1 MANLLSKVDVEKYL
15 TRLGIL
21 EAQPPTLAF
30 LVELHRAHVEKISW
44 QTLDIFT
51 RKPVGIDIKQTIEL
65 MTNNRS
71 GYCFHLNGAFAALL
85 NTLGYK
91 VSLHRAGVQTS
102 GTYPKIDS
110 FHVGLTVNLKNSNGE
125 DEYHLVDVGLG
136 DMPYE
141 PIRLCPGS
149 YIQGPCI
156 YEVTQSS
163 VDPNGWRL
171 HNDAKASYKGV
182 DYAAETVPAIESFQ
196 RHHQFY
202 SESENSPWINFL
214 IFKNRHARGSNEL
227 KGCMLTR
234 RVNDQIE
241 KVEITKQ
248 SQWLEVLNSLFSE
261 QLVHYTKLEQHMIW
275 KKVFQEHEAWKKSLE
290 SK

>member
-1 MANLLSKVDVEKYL
+1 MLSKEDVEKYL
-15 TRLGIL
+15 TRLGIF
-21 EAQPPTLAF
+21 EIQPPTMDF
-30 LVELHRAHVEKISW
+30 LNEIHRAHVEKISW

-51 RKPVGIDIKQTIEL
+51 RKPVGIDIKQSIDL

-71 GYCFHLNGAFAALL
+71 GYCFHLNGAVAALL

-102 GTYPKIDS
+102 GTSPKIDS
-110 FHVGLTVNLKNSNGE
+110 FHVGVTVNLQNSNGE
-125 DEYHLVDVGLG
+125 DEYYLVDVGLG

-141 PIRLCPGS
+141 PIRLSPGS
-149 YIQGPCI
+149 YTQGPCI

-163 VDPNGWRL
+163 VDSHGWRL
-171 HNDAKASYKGV
+171 NNDVKASYKGV
-182 DYAAETVPAIESFQ
+182 DYAADTVPTIESFQ
-196 RHHQFY
+196 SQHQFY
-202 SESENSPWINFL
+202 SESDNSPWINFL

-241 KVEITKQ
+241 RIEITKQ
-248 SQWLEVLNSLFSE
+248 SQWLEVLDSLFDE
-261 QLVHYTKLEQHMIW
+261 TLVNYTKLEQDMIW
-275 KKVFQEHEAWKKSLE
+275 NKVFQEHEAWKKSLE
-290 SK
+290 TK